1 MDARLAEP
9 MIVLEK
15 QVDLIVYLCQVV
27 DQGRQD
33 RRRVDQ
39 VVFEDQLD
47 GPRACALTSVLQ
59 GLGYVEQKPCGLVVI
74 RIDGEPRDGMAVLF
88 ELLGPSGRQRALA
101 EAGRRL
107 DDAQPLG
114 RKLGQ
119 EGQ

>member
-9 MIVLEK
+9 MIILEK

-47 GPRACALTSVLQ
+47 GPGACALTSVLQ
-59 GLGYVEQKPCGLVVI
+59 GLGHVEQKPRGLIVI
-74 RIDGEPRDGMAVLF
+74 RIDGDPRNGMAVLF
-88 ELLGPSGRQRALA
+88 ELLCPSGGEGTLA
-101 EAGRRL
+101 EAGGRL
-107 DDAQPLG
+107 DDAQSLG
-114 RKLGQ
+114 RKL
-119 EGQ
+119 